1 MGNRSGAEKWERKWK
16 MAPGLKWPKNGRRD
30 GKNGEKMAK
39 IRILGA
45 IFPFRWPFFGHFRPG
60 TIFHSHFSRIF
71 CAGQVSHSPKGPK
84 IEKNRSGIE
93 IFNLDWKNQSRLKF
107 SIPDLQNPPTKN
119 RGLVGGSLENFNLD
133 WKFQSRRA
141 IFRGRTNRVFGKPC
155 FCPLPK
161 RGHFDENGENDE
173 FAFYPL
179 KTRVWL
185 LRPPKT
191 TKMTKMAG
199 VTQEKAW
206 FRKGRVCSS
215 RRSWIFSIFG
225 PLGSLDGHRRLNFW
239 G

>member
-1 MGNRSGAEKWERKWK
+1 MPIGLEGPLSGALVALRCGGIAPDQPPKVPIGPEKAPISPER
-16 MAPGLKWPKNGRRD
+16 
-30 GKNGEKMAK
+30 
-39 IRILGA
+39 
-45 IFPFRWPFFGHFRPG
+45 
-60 TIFHSHFSRIF
+60 
-71 CAGQVSHSPKGPK
+71 
-84 IEKNRSGIE
+84 
-93 IFNLDWKNQSRLKF
+93 SRLSRKDACLILSKNLVCKLPF
-107 SIPDLQNPPTKN
+107 SETP
-119 RGLVGGSLENFNLD
+119 F
-133 WKFQSRRA
+133 
-141 IFRGRTNRVFGKPC
+141 FRGRTNRVFGKPC

-215 RRSWIFSIFG
+215 
-225 PLGSLDGHRRLNFW
+225 LNLRVSNRACETRAF
-239 G
+239 